1 MSEETSPIG
10 KIVGAIQDAKNVV
23 VDSIEK
29 VSSPANRAGHTVE
42 RVGKLVEGGVD
53 KEVIA
58 LQMTK
63 RSPTKKVYTEA
74 AVDVL
79 SDVYQDSKTTVL
91 AGSHLQQLVPQPAA
105 AGTRRTRPLRS
116 SVASMGSSAET
127 ELSRPIAMSARLA
140 RRRSRR

>member
-1 MSEETSPIG
+1 MSEETGPLG

-29 VSSPANRAGHTVE
+29 VSSPVDRAGHTVE

-91 AGSHLQQLVPQPAA
+91 VTAGQTKALQNDQKATQPPKPHGDLGLDGALPA
-105 AGTRRTRPLRS
+105 
-116 SVASMGSSAET
+116 
-127 ELSRPIAMSARLA
+127 
-140 RRRSRR
+140 